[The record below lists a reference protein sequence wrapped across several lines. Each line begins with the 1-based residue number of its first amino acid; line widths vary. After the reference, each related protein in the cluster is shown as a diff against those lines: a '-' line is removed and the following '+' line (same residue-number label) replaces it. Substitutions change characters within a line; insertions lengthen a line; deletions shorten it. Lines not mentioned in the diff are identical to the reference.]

1 MIGSFPNSSFISSS
15 QFSILSNEFLS
26 VISKTNK
33 NPSAFLTALNAAE
46 RNLFWPDIS
55 KMTNLISLPYSRFTF
70 FRIFQFRLFVN
81 NYLETQN
88 QGMN

>member
-15 QFSILSNEFLS
+15 HFSILSNEFLS

-33 NPSAFLTALNAAE
+33 IPSAFLTALNAAE

-55 KMTNLISLPYSRFTF
+55 KMTNLISLPLSRFTF
-70 FRIFQFRLFVN
+70 FSNFSFPIVCK
-81 NYLETQN
+81 
-88 QGMN
+88 